1 MGGTRPSSEPPPTL
15 SLPHAGGGKR
25 LQRAAVMIR
34 ARWILALTFGLWLAA
49 LGRDRFDQWID
60 ATVLPPLV
68 VETSIEVLDR
78 DGNLLRA
85 YTVADG
91 RWRLALPPDK
101 VDPVYLR
108 TLLAYEDKRFYQ
120 HPGVDPRSMT
130 RAVLQAVWN
139 GRVVSGGSTLTM
151 QVARLLEDGTTGQ
164 VGGKLRQMRVAL
176 ALERRLS
183 KDQILQLYLHL
194 APFGGNL
201 EGVRA
206 AAISYFGK
214 EPLRL
219 TPAEAALLVAIPQS
233 PESRRPD
240 RAADRAEA
248 ARNRVLARAVAAG
261 VIDADEAA
269 AALREEVPGLRK
281 PFPALA
287 PHLADRART
296 EEPQALAHHLTI
308 DRDLQKKLEALA
320 LQSVEGK
327 GERLQVAIL
336 VADHASGE
344 ILASVGSA
352 GYQADLRQGFVDM
365 TQALRSPGSTLKP
378 LVYALAFDEGLA
390 HPETMIDDRPMAFGT
405 YAPQN
410 FDKLYLGTIRMREA
424 LQLSRNIPVVAL
436 TEALGP
442 AKLISAMEKA
452 GMKPVFPGDQPG
464 LAIALG
470 GVGVTLADMVQ
481 LYAALARGGVVRPLS
496 YRLEA
501 EGPEGQRVLS
511 EVAAWQVGDILAGLA
526 PPPGAPSNRL
536 AYKTGTSYGHRDA
549 WAIGYDG
556 RHVVGIWMGRAD
568 GTPVPGAFGADV
580 AAPVLFQA
588 FNRLKA
594 KLDPQ
599 PPAPASTLLVANA
612 ELPQPLQRFRSRT
625 AVFEV
630 SADAPAVAFPPDGA
644 EVELLP
650 AGLKVRVTGG
660 TAPFTW
666 LADGVP
672 VIVGSDAR
680 EAMLALPGEGFVTL
694 SVIDAE
700 GRSARS
706 QVRVW

>member
-1 MGGTRPSSEPPPTL
+1 M
-15 SLPHAGGGKR
+15 
-25 LQRAAVMIR
+25 R
-34 ARWILALTFGLWLAA
+34 ARWFIVLALGLWLAA
-49 LGRDRFDQWID
+49 FGRDRFDQWID
-60 ATVLPPLV
+60 ATVLPPLAI
-68 VETSIEVLDR
+68 ETSIEVLDR

-101 VDPVYLR
+101 VDPLYLKM
-108 TLLAYEDKRFYQ
+108 LLAYEDRRFRD
-120 HPGVDPRSMT
+120 HSGVDARSVL
-130 RAVLQAVWN
+130 RAALQAVWN

-151 QVARLLEDGTTGQ
+151 QVARLLEEGTTGE

-206 AAISYFGK
+206 ASISYFGK
-214 EPLRL
+214 EPRRL

-248 ARNRVLARAVAAG
+248 ARNRVLARAVAEG
-261 VIDADEAA
+261 VIDAEAA
-269 AALREEVPGLRK
+269 EAALREEVPGLRK

-296 EEPQALAHHLTI
+296 DDPTASSHRLTV
-308 DRDLQKKLEALA
+308 DGDLQKKLETLA
-320 LQSVEGK
+320 LEAVEARGDQ
-327 GERLQVAIL
+327 LQVAIL

-378 LVYALAFDEGLA
+378 LVYALAFDEGLG
-390 HPETMIDDRPMAFGT
+390 HPETMIDDTPTTFGT

-410 FDKLYLGTIRMREA
+410 FDRLYLGTIRMREA

-442 AKLISAMEKA
+442 AKLVSAMQKA
-452 GMKPVFPGDQPG
+452 GMQPVYPGGQPG
-464 LAIALG
+464 LAVALG
-470 GVGVTLADMVQ
+470 GVGVTLSDMVQ

-496 YRLEA
+496 YRLDA
-501 EGPEGQRVLS
+501 EVPEGQRLVS

-536 AYKTGTSYGHRDA
+536 AYKTGTSYGNRDA
-549 WAIGYDG
+549 WAIGFDG
-556 RHVVGIWMGRAD
+556 RHVIGIWMGRAD

-588 FNRLKA
+588 FNRLKGR
-594 KLDPQ
+594 LDPQ

-612 ELPQPLQRFRSRT
+612 ELPPPLQRFRSRL
-625 AVFEV
+625 AAFEAA
-630 SADAPAVAFPPDGA
+630 ADAPTVAFPPDGA

-672 VIVGSDAR
+672 VIVGMDAR
-680 EAMLALPGEGFVTL
+680 EAMLAMPGAGFVTL

-700 GRSARS
+700 GRSDRV
-706 QVRVW
+706 QVRVQ

>member
-1 MGGTRPSSEPPPTL
+1 M
-15 SLPHAGGGKR
+15 
-25 LQRAAVMIR
+25 MR
-34 ARWILALTFGLWLAA
+34 ARWIIGLTLGLWLSA
-49 LGRDRFDQWID
+49 LGRDRFDDWVD
-60 ATVLPPLV
+60 ATILPPLV
-68 VETSIEVLDR
+68 VETSVEVLDR
-78 DGNLLRA
+78 NGDLLRA

-101 VDPVYLR
+101 VDPKYLR
-108 TLLAYEDKRFYQ
+108 MLLAYEDKRFRD
-120 HPGVDPRSMT
+120 HAGVDTRSML
-130 RAVLQAVWN
+130 RAVLQALWN

-151 QVARLLEDGTTGQ
+151 QVARLLEEGTTGE

-206 AAISYFGK
+206 ASISYFGK
-214 EPLRL
+214 EPYRL

-248 ARNRVLARAVAAG
+248 ARNRVLARAVGEG
-261 VIDADEAA
+261 VIDADEAEA
-269 AALREEVPGLRK
+269 ARREVVPGLRK

-287 PHLADRART
+287 PHLADRAKAGLPT
-296 EEPQALAHHLTI
+296 ALTHRLTI
-308 DRDLQKKLEALA
+308 DGKLQKKLETLA
-320 LQSVEGK
+320 LDAVADR
-327 GERLQVAIL
+327 GEQLQVAIL
-336 VADHASGE
+336 VADHGSGE

-378 LVYALAFDEGLA
+378 LVYSLAFDEGLA
-390 HPETMIDDRPMAFGT
+390 HPETMIDDRPMSFGT

-410 FDKLYLGTIRMREA
+410 FDKIYMGTIRMREA

-442 AKLISAMEKA
+442 AKLVSAMEKA
-452 GMKPVFPGDQPG
+452 GMGPVFPGDQPG

-470 GVGVTLADMVQ
+470 GVGVTLSDMVQ
-481 LYAALARGGVVRPLS
+481 LYATLARGGVVRPLS
-496 YRLEA
+496 WRQEA
-501 EGPEGQRVLS
+501 EVPEGQRVVS
-511 EVAAWQVGDILAGLA
+511 QIAAWQVGDVLAGLA

-549 WAIGYDG
+549 WAIGFDG
-556 RHVVGIWMGRAD
+556 RHVIGVWMGRAD

-588 FNRLKA
+588 FNRLKG

-599 PPAPASTLLVANA
+599 PAAPASTLLVANA
-612 ELPQPLQRFRSRT
+612 ELPQPLRRFRSRS
-625 AVFEV
+625 AVFEAA
-630 SADAPAVAFPPDGA
+630 ADAPAVAFPPDGA
-644 EVELLP
+644 EVELLA
-650 AGLKVRVTGG
+650 AGLKVKVAGG

-672 VIVGSDAR
+672 VVVGSDAR
-680 EAMLALPGEGFVTL
+680 EAMLVMPGVGFVTL

-700 GRSARS
+700 GRSDRVKVE
-706 QVRVW
+706 VR

>member
-1 MGGTRPSSEPPPTL
+1 M
-15 SLPHAGGGKR
+15 
-25 LQRAAVMIR
+25 
-34 ARWILALTFGLWLAA
+34 LALTLWLAA
-49 LGRDRFDQWID
+49 LGRDRFDAWID
-60 ATVLPPLV
+60 ATVLPPLALEMSV
-68 VETSIEVLDR
+68 EVLDR
-78 DGNLLRA
+78 DGDLLRA

-91 RWRLALPPDK
+91 RWRLALPVDR
-101 VDPVYLR
+101 VDPLYLR
-108 TLLAYEDKRFYQ
+108 MLLAYEDKRFYR
-120 HPGVDPRSMT
+120 HAGVDPKSVI
-130 RAVLQAVWN
+130 RAAVQALWN

-151 QVARLLEDGTTGQ
+151 QVARLLEEGTTGE

-183 KDQILQLYLHL
+183 KDQILQLYLSL

-206 AAISYFGK
+206 ASISYFGK
-214 EPLRL
+214 EPKRL
-219 TPAEAALLVAIPQS
+219 TPAEAALLVAIPQA

-248 ARNRVLARAVAAG
+248 ARNRVLARTVKEG
-261 VIDADEAA
+261 VIDAEEAE
-269 AALREEVPGLRK
+269 AALREAVPGIRK

-287 PHLADRART
+287 PHLADRARA
-296 EEPQALAHHLTI
+296 EEPQLGSHHLTI
-308 DRDLQKKLEALA
+308 DGELQKKLEALA
-320 LQSVEGK
+320 LEAVEGK
-327 GERLQVAIL
+327 GEQLQVAIL

-365 TQALRSPGSTLKP
+365 TTALRSPGSTLKP
-378 LVYALAFDEGLA
+378 LVYALAFDEGLG
-390 HPETMIDDRPMAFGT
+390 HPETMIDDRPMSFGT

-410 FDKLYLGTIRMREA
+410 FDKLYMGTIRMREA

-436 TEALGP
+436 TDALGP
-442 AKLISAMEKA
+442 AKLMAAMQKA

-470 GVGVTLADMVQ
+470 GVGVTLSDMVQ
-481 LYAALARGGVVRPLS
+481 LYAAIARGGVVRPLS
-496 YRLEA
+496 YRLDA
-501 EGPEGQRVLS
+501 EVPEGQRVVS
-511 EVAAWQVGDILAGLA
+511 EVAAWEVGDILAGLA

-549 WAIGYDG
+549 WAIGFDG
-556 RHVVGIWMGRAD
+556 KHVIGVWMGRAD

-588 FNRLKA
+588 FNRLKG

-599 PPAPASTLLVANA
+599 PPAPASTLLVANS
-612 ELPQPLQRFRSRT
+612 ELPQPLQRFRSRS
-625 AVFEV
+625 AVFEAE
-630 SADAPAVAFPPDGA
+630 ADAPAVAFPPDGA
-644 EVELLP
+644 EVELL
-650 AGLKVRVTGG
+650 ASGLKVKVAGG

-672 VIVGSDAR
+672 VVVASDAR
-680 EAMLALPGEGFVTL
+680 EAMLAMPGAGFVTL

-700 GRSARS
+700 GRSDRVQV
-706 QVRVW
+706 QVR

>member
-1 MGGTRPSSEPPPTL
+1 MGGERCAVDSPRVRPG
-15 SLPHAGGGKR
+15 AGI
-25 LQRAAVMIR
+25 LTMR
-34 ARWILALTFGLWLAA
+34 ARWIIVLALTLWLAA
-49 LGRDRFDQWID
+49 LGRDRFDAWID
-60 ATVLPPLV
+60 ATVLPPLALEMSV
-68 VETSIEVLDR
+68 EVLDR
-78 DGNLLRA
+78 DGDLLRA

-91 RWRLALPPDK
+91 RWRLALPVDR
-101 VDPVYLR
+101 VDPLYLR
-108 TLLAYEDKRFYQ
+108 MLLAYEDKRFYR
-120 HPGVDPRSMT
+120 HAGVDPKSVI
-130 RAVLQAVWN
+130 RAAVQALWN

-151 QVARLLEDGTTGQ
+151 QVARLLEEGTTGE

-183 KDQILQLYLHL
+183 KDQILQLYLSL

-206 AAISYFGK
+206 ASISYFGK
-214 EPLRL
+214 EPKRL
-219 TPAEAALLVAIPQS
+219 TPAEAALLVAIPQA

-248 ARNRVLARAVAAG
+248 ARNRVLARAVKEG
-261 VIDADEAA
+261 VIDAEEAE
-269 AALREEVPGLRK
+269 AALREAVPGIRK

-287 PHLADRART
+287 PHLADRARA
-296 EEPQALAHHLTI
+296 EEPQLGSHHLTI
-308 DRDLQKKLEALA
+308 DGELQKKLEALA
-320 LQSVEGK
+320 LEAVEGK
-327 GERLQVAIL
+327 GEQLQVAIL

-365 TQALRSPGSTLKP
+365 TTALRSPGSTLKP
-378 LVYALAFDEGLA
+378 LVYALAFDEGLG
-390 HPETMIDDRPMAFGT
+390 HPETMIDDRPMSFGT

-410 FDKLYLGTIRMREA
+410 FDKLYMGTIRMREA

-436 TEALGP
+436 TDALGP
-442 AKLISAMEKA
+442 AKLMAAMQKA
-452 GMKPVFPGDQPG
+452 GMTPVFPGDQPG

-470 GVGVTLADMVQ
+470 GVGVTLSDMVQ
-481 LYAALARGGVVRPLS
+481 LYAAIARGGVVRPLS
-496 YRLEA
+496 YRLDA
-501 EGPEGQRVLS
+501 EVPEGQRVVS
-511 EVAAWQVGDILAGLA
+511 EVAAWEVGDILAGLA

-549 WAIGYDG
+549 WAIGFDG
-556 RHVVGIWMGRAD
+556 KHVIGVWMGRAD

-588 FNRLKA
+588 FNRLKG

-599 PPAPASTLLVANA
+599 PPAPASTLLVANS
-612 ELPQPLQRFRSRT
+612 ELPQPLQRFRSRS
-625 AVFEV
+625 AVFEAE
-630 SADAPAVAFPPDGA
+630 ADAPAVAFPPDGA
-644 EVELLP
+644 EVELL
-650 AGLKVRVTGG
+650 ASGLKVKVAGG

-672 VIVGSDAR
+672 VVVASDAR
-680 EAMLALPGEGFVTL
+680 EAMLAMPGAGFVTL

-700 GRSARS
+700 GRSDRVQV
-706 QVRVW
+706 QVR

>member
-1 MGGTRPSSEPPPTL
+1 VLDER
-15 SLPHAGGGKR
+15 AGMMR
-25 LQRAAVMIR
+25 R
-34 ARWILALTFGLWLAA
+34 RWIILLVLGLWLGAM
-49 LGRDRFDQWID
+49 GRDRFDAWID

-78 DGNLLRA
+78 DGDLLRA

-91 RWRLALPPDK
+91 RWRLALPPDR

-108 TLLAYEDKRFYQ
+108 MLMAYEDKRFRE
-120 HPGVDPRSMT
+120 HPGVDARSMV

-151 QVARLLEDGTTGQ
+151 QVARLLEEGTTGE

-206 AAISYFGK
+206 ASISYFGK
-214 EPLRL
+214 EPRRL

-248 ARNRVLARAVAAG
+248 ARNRVLARAVQEG
-261 VIDADEAA
+261 VIDAEEAE
-269 AALREEVPGLRK
+269 AALREAVPGLRK
-281 PFPALA
+281 PFPAFA
-287 PHLADRART
+287 PHLADRARD
-296 EEPQALAHHLTI
+296 EKPQALAHHLTI
-308 DRDLQKKLEALA
+308 DGAVQKTLEALA
-320 LQSVEGK
+320 LEAVEGR

-352 GYQADLRQGFVDM
+352 GYQADRRQGFVDM

-378 LVYALAFDEGLA
+378 LVYAVAFDDGLA
-390 HPETMIDDRPMAFGT
+390 HPETMIDDRPMRFGA

-410 FDKLYLGTIRMREA
+410 FDKLYLGTIRIREA
-424 LQLSRNIPVVAL
+424 LQTSRNIPVVSL
-436 TEALGP
+436 TDALGP
-442 AKLISAMEKA
+442 ARLISAMEKA
-452 GMKPVFPGDQPG
+452 GLKPVFPGDQPG

-470 GVGVTLADMVQ
+470 GVGVTLSDMVQ
-481 LYAALARGGVVRPLS
+481 LYAAIARGGVVRPLGW
-496 YRLEA
+496 RLDG
-501 EGPEGQRVLS
+501 EGAEGQRLVS

-549 WAIGYDG
+549 WAIGFDG
-556 RHVVGIWMGRAD
+556 RNVVGVWMGRAD

-588 FNRLKA
+588 FNRLKRD
-594 KLDPQ
+594 LDPQ
-599 PPAPASTLLVANA
+599 GPAPAATLLVSNA
-612 ELPQPLQRFRSRT
+612 ELPQPLQRFRSRL

-630 SADAPAVAFPPDGA
+630 AADAPTLDFPPDGA
-644 EVELLP
+644 EVELL
-650 AGLKVRVTGG
+650 ASGLKVKVSGG

-672 VIVGSDAR
+672 VVVASDAR
-680 EAMLALPGEGFVTL
+680 ETMLAMPGAGFVTL

-700 GRSARS
+700 GRSDRVQV
-706 QVRVW
+706 QVR

>member
-1 MGGTRPSSEPPPTL
+1 MRNRERKFFGEKFSAPAS
-15 SLPHAGGGKR
+15 
-25 LQRAAVMIR
+25 R
-34 ARWILALTFGLWLAA
+34 ARAGRWVLALALTLWLAA
-49 LGRDRFDQWID
+49 LGRDRFDAWVD
-60 ATVLPPLV
+60 ATILPPLA
-68 VETSIEVLDR
+68 VEMSVEVLDR
-78 DGNLLRA
+78 DGALLRA

-91 RWRLALPPDK
+91 RWRLALPPDM
-101 VDPVYLR
+101 VDPMYLR
-108 TLLAYEDKRFYQ
+108 MLLVYEDKRFRQ
-120 HPGVDPRSMT
+120 HPGVDPRSLT

-139 GRVVSGGSTLTM
+139 GRVISGGSTLTM
-151 QVARLLEDGTTGQ
+151 QVARLLEEGTTGE
-164 VGGKLRQMRVAL
+164 VSGKLRQMRVAL

-183 KDQILQLYLHL
+183 KGQILQLYLHL

-206 AAISYFGK
+206 ASISYFGK
-214 EPLRL
+214 EPRRL

-248 ARNRVLARAVAAG
+248 ARNRVLARAVKEG
-261 VIDADEAA
+261 VIDADEAE
-269 AALREEVPGLRK
+269 AALREAVPGIRK

-287 PHLADRART
+287 PHLADRARDA
-296 EEPQALAHHLTI
+296 EPQVLTHRLTL

-320 LQSVEGK
+320 QEAVEGR
-327 GERLQVAIL
+327 GDQLQVAIL
-336 VADHASGE
+336 VADHASGA

-352 GYQADLRQGFVDM
+352 GYRADLRQGFVDM

-378 LVYALAFDEGLA
+378 LVYALAFDEGLG
-390 HPETMIDDRPMAFGT
+390 HPETMIDDAPMSFGT
-405 YAPQN
+405 YSPQN
-410 FDKLYLGTIRMREA
+410 FDKLYMGTIRMREA

-442 AKLISAMEKA
+442 AKLISAMERA
-452 GMKPVFPGDQPG
+452 GMKPAFPGDQPG

-470 GVGVTLADMVQ
+470 GVGVTLSDMVQ
-481 LYAALARGGVVRPLS
+481 LYAGLARGGVVRPLS
-496 YRLEA
+496 YRLDA
-501 EGPEGQRVLS
+501 EGPDGQRVVS
-511 EVAAWQVGDILAGLA
+511 EVAAWQLGDILAGLA
-526 PPPGAPSNRL
+526 PPPGAPANRL

-549 WAIGYDG
+549 WAIGFDG
-556 RHVVGIWMGRAD
+556 SHVIGVWMGRAD

-588 FNRLKA
+588 FNRLKRQ
-594 KLDPQ
+594 LDLQ
-599 PPAPASTLLVANA
+599 GPAPASTLLVANA
-612 ELPQPLQRFRSRT
+612 ELPQPLQRFRSRS
-625 AVFEV
+625 AAFEAA
-630 SADAPAVAFPPDGA
+630 ADAPAVAFPPDGA

-672 VIVGSDAR
+672 VIVGMDAR
-680 EAMLALPGEGFVTL
+680 EAMLALPGMGFVTL

-706 QVRVW
+706 KVQVR

>member
-1 MGGTRPSSEPPPTL
+1 M
-15 SLPHAGGGKR
+15 
-25 LQRAAVMIR
+25 
-34 ARWILALTFGLWLAA
+34 LALTLWLAA
-49 LGRDRFDQWID
+49 LGRDRFDAWID
-60 ATVLPPLV
+60 ATVLPPLALEMSV
-68 VETSIEVLDR
+68 EVLDR
-78 DGNLLRA
+78 DGDLLRA

-91 RWRLALPPDK
+91 RWRLALPVDR
-101 VDPVYLR
+101 VDPLYLR
-108 TLLAYEDKRFYQ
+108 MLLAYEDKRFYR
-120 HPGVDPRSMT
+120 HAGVDPKSVI
-130 RAVLQAVWN
+130 RAAVQALWN

-151 QVARLLEDGTTGQ
+151 QVARLLEEGTTGE

-183 KDQILQLYLHL
+183 KDQILQLYLSL

-206 AAISYFGK
+206 ASISYFGK
-214 EPLRL
+214 EPKRL
-219 TPAEAALLVAIPQS
+219 TPAEAALLVAIPQA

-248 ARNRVLARAVAAG
+248 ARNRVLARAVKEG
-261 VIDADEAA
+261 VIDAEEAE
-269 AALREEVPGLRK
+269 AALREAVPGIRK

-287 PHLADRART
+287 PHLADRARA
-296 EEPQALAHHLTI
+296 EEPQLGSHHLTI
-308 DRDLQKKLEALA
+308 DGELQKKLEALA
-320 LQSVEGK
+320 LEAVEGK
-327 GERLQVAIL
+327 GEQLQVAIL

-365 TQALRSPGSTLKP
+365 TTALRSPGSTLKP
-378 LVYALAFDEGLA
+378 LVYALAFDEGLG
-390 HPETMIDDRPMAFGT
+390 HPETMIDDRPMSFGT

-410 FDKLYLGTIRMREA
+410 FDKLYMGTIRMREA

-436 TEALGP
+436 TDALGP
-442 AKLISAMEKA
+442 AKLMAAMQKA
-452 GMKPVFPGDQPG
+452 GMTPVFPGDQPG

-470 GVGVTLADMVQ
+470 GVGVTLSDMVQ
-481 LYAALARGGVVRPLS
+481 LYAAIARGGVVRPLS
-496 YRLEA
+496 YRLDA
-501 EGPEGQRVLS
+501 EVPEGQRVVS
-511 EVAAWQVGDILAGLA
+511 EVAAWEVGDILAGLA

-549 WAIGYDG
+549 WAIGFDG
-556 RHVVGIWMGRAD
+556 KHVIGVWMGRAD

-588 FNRLKA
+588 FNRLKG

-599 PPAPASTLLVANA
+599 PPAPASTLLVANS
-612 ELPQPLQRFRSRT
+612 ELPQPLQRFRSRS
-625 AVFEV
+625 AVFEAE
-630 SADAPAVAFPPDGA
+630 ADAPAVAFPPDGA
-644 EVELLP
+644 EVELL
-650 AGLKVRVTGG
+650 ASGLKVKVAGG

-672 VIVGSDAR
+672 VVVASDAR
-680 EAMLALPGEGFVTL
+680 EAVLAMPGAGFVTL

-700 GRSARS
+700 GRSDRVQV
-706 QVRVW
+706 QVR

>member
-1 MGGTRPSSEPPPTL
+1 MR
-15 SLPHAGGGKR
+15 R
-25 LQRAAVMIR
+25 RASVLFA
-34 ARWILALTFGLWLAA
+34 LALGLWLAA
-49 LGRDRFDQWID
+49 LGRDRFDVWID
-60 ATVLPPLV
+60 ATILPPLA
-68 VETSIEVLDR
+68 VEMSIEVLDR
-78 DGNLLRA
+78 DGDLLRA

-101 VDPVYLR
+101 VDTLYLR
-108 TLLAYEDKRFYQ
+108 MLLAYEDKRFRD
-120 HPGVDPRSMT
+120 HSGVDPRSML
-130 RAVLQAVWN
+130 RAVVQALWN

-151 QVARLLEDGTTGQ
+151 QVARLLEEGTTGE
-164 VGGKLRQMRVAL
+164 VAGKLRQMRVAL

-206 AAISYFGK
+206 ASISYFGK
-214 EPLRL
+214 EPRRL

-248 ARNRVLARAVAAG
+248 ARNRVLARAVGEG
-261 VIDADEAA
+261 VIDAEEAEAA
-269 AALREEVPGLRK
+269 TREEVPGLRK

-287 PHLADRART
+287 PHLADRAKSDLPT
-296 EEPQALAHHLTI
+296 ALVHHLTL
-308 DRDLQKKLEALA
+308 DGDLQKKLEALA
-320 LQSVEGK
+320 LEAVEGR

-336 VADHASGE
+336 VADHGSGE

-352 GYQADLRQGFVDM
+352 RYQADLRQGFVDM
-365 TQALRSPGSTLKP
+365 TTALRSPGSTLKP
-378 LVYALAFDEGLA
+378 LVYALAFDEGLG
-390 HPETMIDDRPMAFGT
+390 HPETMIDDRPMNFGA

-442 AKLISAMEKA
+442 ARLISAMQKA
-452 GMKPVFPGDQPG
+452 GMQPVFPGDQPG

-470 GVGVTLADMVQ
+470 GVGVTLSDMVQ
-481 LYAALARGGVVRPLS
+481 LYATLARGGVVRPLS
-496 YRLEA
+496 WRLDA
-501 EGPEGQRVLS
+501 DGAEGQRVVS

-549 WAIGYDG
+549 WAIGFDG
-556 RHVVGIWMGRAD
+556 RHVVGVWMGRAD

-588 FNRLKA
+588 FNRLKG

-599 PPAPASTLLVANA
+599 PAAPASTLLVANA
-612 ELPQPLQRFRSRT
+612 ELPQPLQRFRSRL
-625 AVFEV
+625 AVFEAE
-630 SADAPAVAFPPDGA
+630 ADAPAVSFPPDGA
-644 EVELLP
+644 EVELLA
-650 AGLKVRVTGG
+650 AGLKVKVAGG

-672 VIVGSDAR
+672 VVVGLDAR
-680 EAMLALPGEGFVTL
+680 EAMLAMPGAGFVTL

-700 GRSARS
+700 GRSDRVQV
-706 QVRVW
+706 QVR